1 MEMILSIIV
10 PVYNVERYLGRCLE
24 SLLRQDLM
32 PDTYEII
39 LVDDGSTDGSGLLC
53 DEAARKEGNVRVI
66 HQSNQGLSAAR
77 NTGTLAAQGTY
88 VLFVDSDDWIEDYVL
103 KTLVGRME
111 KDALDVLRFRY
122 RRVDEEGRP
131 ADWSSA
137 PEHSILTGTSFLVS
151 RLWFSC
157 YAWQFMLR
165 RSLLAEHHL
174 LFKPGILFEDTEW
187 TPRMLQCAGR
197 VSDADVPVYDYFIR
211 SGSITNGSARKII
224 EAQLSLVDDLQ
235 SQMRTCEDRRWYEG
249 MISQLVVTM
258 MTSLAT
264 SLYADRDGYL
274 KQLKAKE
281 VYPLSSFL
289 ANKRAKRKIRL
300 INLSPRLACRLI
312 HLANR

>member
-1 MEMILSIIV
+1 MEVILSIIV
-10 PVYNVERYLGRCLE
+10 PVHNVERYLGRCLE

-32 PDTYEII
+32 PDSYEII

-53 DEAARKEGNVRVI
+53 DELARKEGNVRII
-66 HQSNQGLSAAR
+66 HQSNQGLSVAR
-77 NTGTLAAQGTY
+77 NTGTLAAHGTY
-88 VLFVDSDDWIEDYVL
+88 VLFVDSDDWIEDNVL

-111 KDALDVLRFRY
+111 KDALDVLRFCY

-131 ADWSSA
+131 AGWSSA
-137 PEHSILTGTSFLVS
+137 PENSILTGATFLVS

-165 RSLLAEHHL
+165 RSLLTGCHL

-197 VSDADVPVYDYFIR
+197 VSDADVQVYDYYIR

-224 EAQLSLVDDLQ
+224 DAQLSLVDDLQ

-274 KQLKAKE
+274 KQLKAKG

-289 ANKRAKRKIRL
+289 ANKRAKRKIRF
-300 INLSPRLACRLI
+300 INLSPRLACRMI